1 MIVSVIRKY
10 EIADNIG
17 YFVLDNAS
25 SNTTCVTCI
34 LDTLEINDITKNRRL
49 CCLGHVINLAAKAF
63 LFGTNPDAFERELK
77 SVDEYNEEVKERA
90 FWRKRGPIGKL
101 HNVAVVRNNEGRN
114 SRRRLKPNSKNSKM
128 N

>member
-1 MIVSVIRKY
+1 MIRKY
-10 EIADNIG
+10 AIADNIG

-34 LDTLEINDITKNRRL
+34 LDTLEINDITKNRWLYRL
-49 CCLGHVINLAAKAF
+49 GYVINLAAIDF
-63 LFGTNPDAFERELK
+63 LFGTNPELK